1 MEKTGALGS
10 VVIPSLTHGLTTL
23 FPVLLVQVT
32 NPPIDPIREEMVMSL
47 VCPVGPEA
55 NGLVVGPEHCSRL
68 VIENPILTLEEIQV
82 RLFFACFVCLCARL
96 FSPKIL

>member
-1 MEKTGALGS
+1 MLTL
-10 VVIPSLTHGLTTL
+10 VILCYATFLVSSLH
-23 FPVLLVQVT
+23 QVT

-68 VIENPILTLEEIQV
+68 VIENPILTLDEIQV
-82 RLFFACFVCLCARL
+82 RMDSAFFTNN
-96 FSPKIL
+96 SN